1 MQKLRI
7 NWGNTTFWNAKMLRG
22 IDKSKGIL
30 FCTYDLAETLGNATY
45 KMQHEID
52 TLDSNQLL
60 NTAPYDLADYF
71 AKKFQMLPLKM
82 DKENW
87 YAQDKE
93 VKIDVRNDPM
103 RWIDDKSHPVLVP
116 GIRIDIR
123 IPFEGNSELFY
134 TSPNTITMNP
144 PKASVEG
151 GELILRY
158 ESPVDTPRDTRSLV
172 DAAITEIEKYLGWQ
186 EKMIGTYNENLHNIA
201 QQTIEQRRS
210 RLLAQ
215 SERVVALGIPVRRR
229 DDPPKTYAIPTT
241 RKPAKLVMP
250 PASSA
255 PFSPEPTWAMDQYEQ
270 ALKIMQ
276 DMTLVMERSPEAF
289 KTMNE
294 ESLRQ
299 HFLVQLNGQFEG
311 KASGETFNM
320 SGKTDILLREGDRN
334 IFIAECKFWKGPKAF
349 NDAINQLLGYATWR
363 DSKTVILVF
372 NRGTET
378 SSVINGIKAI
388 STAHPNYKRTI
399 RWPHESGYRYIFHSN
414 GDQNRELTIT
424 ILVFHLPN

>member
-1 MQKLRI
+1 MFRS
-7 NWGNTTFWNAKMLRG
+7 

-30 FCTYDLAETLGNATY
+30 FCTYDLGETLGNASY

-52 TLDSNQLL
+52 TLDSNRLL
-60 NTAPYDLADYF
+60 NTAPYDLAKYF
-71 AKKFQMLPLKM
+71 AEKFCMGSIKI
-82 DKENW
+82 DKNNW
-87 YAQDKE
+87 YAQDRE
-93 VKIDVRNDPM
+93 VKIDVRHDPM

-116 GIRIDIR
+116 GVRIDIH

-134 TSPNTITMNP
+134 SSPNTMTMNP
-144 PKASVEG
+144 PRASVEDN
-151 GELILRY
+151 ELVLRY
-158 ESPVDTPRDTRSLV
+158 EFPIDAPRDTRPLV
-172 DAAITEIEKYLGWQ
+172 DSALAEIEKYLEWQ
-186 EKMIGTYNENLHNIA
+186 EKMIASYNDNLLKTA
-201 QQTIEQRRS
+201 QQTIEQRRG

-215 SERVVALGIPVRRR
+215 SERVAALGIPVRRR
-229 DDPPKTYAIPTT
+229 DDAPKTYAISTN

-250 PASSA
+250 PASST
-255 PFSPEPTWAMDQYEQ
+255 PFAPEPTWAMDQYEQ

-320 SGKTDILLREGDRN
+320 SGKTDILLREGERN
-334 IFIAECKFWKGPKAF
+334 VFIAECKFWKGPKAF
-349 NDAINQLLGYATWR
+349 NEAINQLLGYATWR

-372 NRGTET
+372 NRGTDT
-378 SSVINGIKAI
+378 SSVIKGIK
-388 STAHPNYKRTI
+388 STSTEHSNYKRTI
-399 RWPHESGYRYIFHSN
+399 NWPHESGFRYIFHSN
-414 GDQNRELTIT
+414 GDQNRELMVTV
-424 ILVFHLPN
+424 LVFHLPN